1 MKKREKRS
9 ASSISKADLPL
20 DNLKSEIRNPENLST
35 KTKVRFSKCF
45 GYSSNGS
52 LVHHDLQ
59 RCLYSTANYPLY
71 YKSTGFAR
79 LNFQQRSSR
88 SPLKRSKNLIY
99 IKKNFINF
107 LFAINTMKFT
117 CFRVKIKQR
126 LCLFQINI

>member
-9 ASSISKADLPL
+9 ASFISKADLPL
-20 DNLKSEIRNPENLST
+20 DNLKSEIRNPENSST
-35 KTKVRFSKCF
+35 GTKVRFSKCF

-79 LNFQQRSSR
+79 LKFPAVFSR

-126 LCLFQINI
+126 LRLL